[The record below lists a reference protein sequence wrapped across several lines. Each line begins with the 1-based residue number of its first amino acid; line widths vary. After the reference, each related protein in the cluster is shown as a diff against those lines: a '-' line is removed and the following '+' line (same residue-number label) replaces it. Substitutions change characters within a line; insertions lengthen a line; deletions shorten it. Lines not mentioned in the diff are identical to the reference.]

1 MYKLIATDANG
12 NELEKRFLMSK
23 PNELDIE
30 KFFYEVVKKYETFIF
45 IKNEQV
51 SYIEMGAVWK
61 NQLKLD
67 QSDQYG
73 QNWEKKR

>member
-51 SYIEMGAVWK
+51 SYIEMGAV
-61 NQLKLD
+61 
-67 QSDQYG
+67 
-73 QNWEKKR
+73 